1 MVATL
6 VVEAGSLAGRSRL
19 LAFGIAAEEARFAR
33 RGFDPAE
40 PAIQRRL
47 ELVGATFIGGYRAG
61 LLHHDLGRLTTDL
74 DRVDAELRGF
84 AYEGAAMGVAL
95 ANFFMPWRKR
105 LAAFIDGPGNPHV
118 YMVHIGVG
126 WALARLPLPLG
137 FALRRLDPLL
147 RWLAVDGYGFHQGY
161 FQWRRYIAE
170 CRAPRFSGYTAR
182 AFDQG
187 LGRSLW
193 FVLGADVTRVAAGI
207 ARFPEHRQADLW
219 SGVGLAATYAGGVDV
234 SVLEALRTAAGGH
247 LPHLAQGAAFA
258 AKARLRAGNLTPHTE
273 TACQVFWGTPAADAA
288 RVTDDALLDLVA
300 GATEPAYEVWR
311 QRIRD
316 RFMRFNPAPG
326 AHAGPDDMRPFTGH
340 VT

>member
-1 MVATL
+1 M
-6 VVEAGSLAGRSRL
+6 
-19 LAFGIAAEEARFAR
+19 
-33 RGFDPAE
+33 
-40 PAIQRRL
+40 
-47 ELVGATFIGGYRAG
+47 
-61 LLHHDLGRLTTDL
+61 
-74 DRVDAELRGF
+74 
-84 AYEGAAMGVAL
+84 
-95 ANFFMPWRKR
+95 
-105 LAAFIDGPGNPHV
+105 
-118 YMVHIGVG
+118 
-126 WALARLPLPLG
+126 
-137 FALRRLDPLL
+137 
-147 RWLAVDGYGFHQGY
+147 
-161 FQWRRYIAE
+161 
-170 CRAPRFSGYTAR
+170 
-182 AFDQG
+182 
-187 LGRSLW
+187 
-193 FVLGADVTRVAAGI
+193 
-207 ARFPEHRQADLW
+207 
-219 SGVGLAATYAGGVDV
+219 AATYAGGVDV